1 MHNNNQ
7 FRRSLNV
14 NPSSGFSLVEL
25 MVTLGVFLVISGAVL
40 NLVSKHI
47 PLFASQQS
55 QAGMNFGL
63 RNAAAQLQI
72 DGANA
77 GSGFYPSQSTT
88 SFPIGMTIVPG
99 DATKNCYDATNHTYG
114 QDCFDTITILKVDK
128 DTPPAQVIQSGVTAE
143 STTAGSL
150 FVKSATTSAD
160 KLAGFYKAG
169 DYVLLLNVSDGTM
182 TVVMLSDDAKVS
194 DDKVHFLHH
203 KTKDDKASDGETPL
217 YPGINDPK
225 YDPFGITT
233 TKNNKLG
240 ENFYEGDW
248 AVKITPVVY
257 KVDAKVPSNPKL
269 VRLQVGTSGCNP
281 LVDSPPYDDKC
292 VIAEQVIGFRVGAQ
306 ISEDPEPSASKT
318 DCKPY
323 CYDPSSY
330 GMKWNEIRSVRA
342 TLIGRTAPNTSG
354 GTAHND
360 FDKGPYKIE
369 AVSVVLNPRS
379 LSLGDSE
386 VTAK

>member
-1 MHNNNQ
+1 
-7 FRRSLNV
+7 
-14 NPSSGFSLVEL
+14 
-25 MVTLGVFLVISGAVL
+25 MVTLGVFLVISGAAL
-40 NLVSKHI
+40 SLVSKHM
-47 PLFASQQS
+47 PLFASQQN

-88 SFPIGMTIVPG
+88 SFPIGMIIAPG
-99 DATKNCYDATNHTYG
+99 NSGTNCYDEATHTYG
-114 QDCFDTITILKVDK
+114 QDCFDAITILKVDPN
-128 DTPPAQVIQSGVTAE
+128 TPPAQVIQSGTSCE

-150 FVKSATTSAD
+150 FVKSATTPAED
-160 KLAGFYKAG
+160 LAKFYKAG

-182 TVVMLSDDAKVS
+182 TVVMLSDDAKTS
-194 DDKVHFLHH
+194 ADKVHFQHH
-203 KTKDDKASDGETPL
+203 KTKADKDSDGETPL
-217 YPGINDPK
+217 YPGVNDPQ

-240 ENFYEGDW
+240 ENFCEGDW

-257 KVDAKVPSNPKL
+257 RVDAKDSANPKL
-269 VRLQVGTSGCNP
+269 VRLQVGVSDCDP
-281 LVDSPPYDDKC
+281 LVNASPYDDKC

-306 ISEDPEPSASKT
+306 ISEPPDAGAKAT

-330 GMKWNEIRSVRA
+330 GMKWNEVRSVRV
-342 TLIGRTAPNTSG
+342 TLVGRTAPNKSPG
-354 GTAHND
+354 AGHND

-379 LSLGDSE
+379 LSLSDPE
-386 VTAK
+386 ITVQ